1 MVLFVAILNKYLV
14 IARRARRKNFRWWGA
29 KILRGGESKVLGRVG
44 QALMGGYNH
53 LMGGVPHIEE
63 PCPAYGWSPH
73 VYLAPAGALW
83 IIGSP

>member
-44 QALMGGYNH
+44 QALMGGYNL
-53 LMGGVPHIEE
+53 LMGGLGSPHIEQPYITLFLMGE
-63 PCPAYGWSPH
+63 P
-73 VYLAPAGALW
+73 
-83 IIGSP
+83 